1 MYNEVINSIQ
11 NCTSMHLVAILIFN
25 YMKISALTG
34 PQNAA
39 GCSTDTI
46 SVRTSNVNIDIQ
58 LVSQSTRSSS
68 LATEPIIHQRRTE
81 PYRFEW
87 KSHDPNDPRN
97 TTIELPC
104 IEEEKPGVQDTA

>member
-1 MYNEVINSIQ
+1 
-11 NCTSMHLVAILIFN
+11 
-25 YMKISALTG
+25 MKISAVTE

-46 SVRTSNVNIDIQ
+46 SIRTSNVNIDIQ
-58 LVSQSTRSSS
+58 LVAQTTRRSSF
-68 LATEPIIHQRRTE
+68 ATQPIIHQRGTE
-81 PYRFEW
+81 PYRFVW